1 MKKQDFMDK
10 AIIMILLQLLKL
22 YRCHLIEMHF
32 NFKELKDKRLVIVSL
47 VRILISLVILL

>member
-22 YRCHLIEMHF
+22 YRCHLIGMHF